1 MKLCTYPLPDGLC
14 GEPSPESR
22 CPLHPHLQ
30 PKKRSREERG
40 YDDAWRKLSQRA
52 RELQPWCS
60 TCGATEDL
68 TADHLQWPA
77 RTLKHVDV
85 LCRTCN
91 ARKGA
96 PTPDNDPRIVF
107 ERPGGK
113 GQTRPAPHPRGKAFE
128 ITQLVS
134 EETIMGVERG

>member
-1 MKLCTYPLPDGLC
+1 MGVLKICTYPLPDGLC

-22 CPLHPHLQ
+22 CQLHPHLQ
-30 PKKRSREERG
+30 PNKRSREERG
-40 YDDAWRKLSQRA
+40 YDDAWRALSKRA

-60 TCGATEDL
+60 HCGATEDL

-85 LCRTCN
+85 LCRSCN

-96 PTPDNDPRIVF
+96 PTPENDPR
-107 ERPGGK
+107 GK
-113 GQTRPAPHPRGKAFE
+113 TPTAPAPHPRGKAFE

-134 EETIMGVERG
+134 GETIMGVERG